1 MRIRHAFVLTSL
13 LAVLS
18 PSTARAEAPW
28 VPIQPG
34 ARLNLLPG
42 TCTANFVFAS
52 GDERFIG
59 TAGHC
64 VGVGRRI
71 ADASG
76 VPFGTVVFSVNAYPA
91 LDFAL
96 IQIDANRLADVSPS
110 MRVWGG
116 PTGVAKTGPIT
127 SETTLPGTP
136 LRQHGYGTT
145 WREYEQTQR
154 RTGVL
159 GSVPTTIWSGYLP
172 CSGGDSGSG
181 VILAS
186 GEALGV
192 LDVAL
197 LAPGA
202 LHQQIQDVIGKASPE
217 CGGSTMTYV
226 LDRLRT
232 AGYTDIELMTA
243 PLAPLV

>member
-1 MRIRHAFVLTSL
+1 MRIARACASLALLTL
-13 LAVLS
+13 LAPGPAS
-18 PSTARAEAPW
+18 AADPF

-42 TCTANFVFAS
+42 TCTANFVFAQ
-52 GDERFIG
+52 GADRYIG

-64 VGVGRRI
+64 AGLGRI
-71 ADASG
+71 IGDEQG
-76 VPFGTVVFSVNAYPA
+76 EPIGNVVYSVNAYPA

-96 IQIDANRLADVSPS
+96 IKIYAHRLDDVSPA

-116 PTGVAKTGPIT
+116 PTGIAKTGPLT
-127 SETTLPGTP
+127 GDTTLPGA
-136 LRQHGYGTT
+136 LIRQHGYGTT
-145 WREYEQTQR
+145 WRELEQTQR

-159 GSVPTTIWSGYLP
+159 GSVPTHIWSGWLP

-197 LAPGA
+197 LAPGG
-202 LHQQIQDVIGKASPE
+202 LDPTLMSLIGKISPE
-217 CGGSTMTYV
+217 CGGSTITHV
-226 LDRLRT
+226 LYRLRI
-232 AGYTDIELMTA
+232 GGFPDISLVTA
-243 PLAPLV
+243 PLAPLI